1 MKPGRTVNKRRGGM
15 ALAIGVL
22 MLPVFLFPSC
32 ATSEWTENNQTGYQR
47 VQTIQVQGGSNFDMV
62 AEDIPLSA
70 VIQPEDLVVSPVID
84 IESLKFL
91 ETPTQKVV
99 SSTLEQEKRKNDIV
113 SALNAGEENVDTSLD
128 ESAYGVEASQPAG
141 EAEARTSGELAQE
154 ATRDAFQFI
163 DSRTAYTESI
173 AEYDWL
179 EGRIYEII
187 TSPSGITDFR
197 FKPGEM
203 IAGSPITND
212 NINWQFSMGT
222 SVENGESVQH
232 LFIRPLKV
240 GLDTS
245 MIVLTNQR
253 TYYFRLAS
261 FEDSYMTAVR
271 FRYPVETSSGYF
283 SEEDFEDYINNAG
296 NGSDYQ
302 FDISKADYNYVIRS
316 KGRPSWEPVTV
327 FSDQVKTYIQM
338 PLRITTSDELPSVY
352 VERDGEERL
361 VNYRIFGNLYQIDT
375 VITDDQTIIMKSGQ
389 NQRVEITRAD

>member
-15 ALAIGVL
+15 ALAMGVL

-212 NINWQFSMGT
+212 NVNWQFSMGT

-271 FRYPVETSSGYF
+271 FRYPVETPSGYF

-375 VITDDQTIIMKSGQ
+375 VITNDQTIIMKSGQ

>member
-1 MKPGRTVNKRRGGM
+1 MENRKRMNRGIVLL
-15 ALAIGVL
+15 LAAAVPL
-22 MLPVFLFPSC
+22 MLASC
-32 ATSEWTENNQTGYQR
+32 TSTEWTENNQTGYQQ
-47 VQTIQVQGGSNFDMV
+47 VQTIQVQGRSFDEV
-62 AEDIPLSA
+62 AADIPLSA
-70 VIQPEDLVVSPVID
+70 IIQPEDLVVSPVID
-84 IESLKFL
+84 IASLQFL

-99 SSTLEQEKRKNDIV
+99 SSTLEQEKRKNEIV
-113 SALNAGEENVDTSLD
+113 TALNSGEEGIDTSLD
-128 ESAYGVEASQPAG
+128 ESGYGNDPAG
-141 EAEARTSGELAQE
+141 GSTATGDVPNTSGELARQ
-154 ATRDAFQFI
+154 ATANAFQFI
-163 DSRTAYTESI
+163 DSGTAYTESI

-197 FKPGEM
+197 LKPGEQ

-212 NINWQFSMGT
+212 NVNWQFSMGT

-245 MIVLTNQR
+245 MIILTNQR

-271 FRYPVETSSGYF
+271 FRYPIDVGSGYF
-283 SEEDFEDYINNAG
+283 YEEDFEEYINNAAG
-296 NGSDYQ
+296 GADYA
-302 FDISKADYNYVIRS
+302 FDISKADYNYVIRA
-316 KGRPSWEPVTV
+316 KGKPSWEPVTV

-375 VITDDQTIIMKSGQ
+375 VITDDQTIVMKSGQ

>member
-1 MKPGRTVNKRRGGM
+1 MKPAKTGNKAGRKGM
-15 ALAIGVL
+15 LAICALLVPSI
-22 MLPVFLFPSC
+22 MLSSC
-32 ATSEWTENNQTGYQR
+32 ATAGWTENNQTGYQR
-47 VQTIQVQGGSNFDMV
+47 VQTIQVQGGESLDV
-62 AEDIPLSA
+62 ASADIPLSA

-84 IESLKFL
+84 IASLKFL

-99 SSTLEQEKRKNDIV
+99 SSTLEQAERKNEIIE
-113 SALNAGEENVDTSLD
+113 ALNAGETDVDTSLD
-128 ESAYGVEASQPAG
+128 ESAYGTEDAQPAAG
-141 EAEARTSGELAQE
+141 AVPRTSGELAQE

-197 FKPGEM
+197 FKPGETL
-203 IAGSPITND
+203 AGSPITND
-212 NINWQFSMGT
+212 NVNWQFSMGT

-245 MIVLTNQR
+245 MIVLTDQR

-271 FRYPVETSSGYF
+271 FRYPVETPAGYF
-283 SEEDFEDYINNAG
+283 SEEDFNEYISNAG
-296 NGSDYQ
+296 NGADYS
-302 FDISKADYNYVIRS
+302 FDIQKADYRYVIRA
-316 KGRPSWEPVTV
+316 KGKPSWEPVSV
-327 FSDQVKTYIQM
+327 FSDDVKTYIQM
-338 PLRITTSDELPSVY
+338 PLAIRTTDELPSVY
-352 VERDGEERL
+352 VQRDGEERL
-361 VNYRIFGNLYQIDT
+361 VNYRIFGNLYQVDT
-375 VITDDQTIIMKSGQ
+375 VITPDQKIVMKSGQ
-389 NQRVEITRAD
+389 SQRVEITRAE